1 MNKAMETIEAV
12 SVRAETLKMFCRALE
27 DTAQVDTT
35 EKITDRMIIERLY
48 ILFTVLDDEINIL
61 TDEINKAW
69 EAAKNMEAVP
79 ERSGECE
86 SSL

>member
-1 MNKAMETIEAV
+1 MNKAMEAIEAV

-27 DTAQVDTT
+27 DTAQVGTT

-61 TDEINKAW
+61 DDEINKAW
-69 EAAKNMEAVP
+69 EAAKNVETVP
-79 ERSGECE
+79 ERSGEYE